1 MALDHDQ
8 RFKTMI
14 REFFA
19 DFLNLFFGDWAKR
32 LDLSNVEWLEQELF
46 SNPPDGDRHI
56 VDLVAKVHTSEPLG
70 DPETWLALIH
80 IEIESPSRT
89 TLLKPRLPRYYSSLR
104 DRHGIPVLPIVLYLQ
119 IGLEGIGI
127 DSVIDRVWEL
137 EVNKFQYLY
146 VGLPGLDAET
156 YLQGDNWL
164 GVALSALMKIPKGL
178 AAEYGAEALRRLA
191 EAASLNEQQ
200 RFLLGDCV
208 EAYLPVDAM
217 EVKRFQD
224 ILTSNSTEGVRA
236 MNKTTYDR
244 GIEAGIEKGMEKGI
258 ERGIERGIETGRRV
272 GQLEFLEAMLDA
284 KFGPLTPECLNRLH
298 QLSDD
303 RLMAI
308 ARAIPAAGG
317 LAELGI
323 V

>member
-1 MALDHDQ
+1 
-8 RFKTMI
+8 MI
-14 REFFA
+14 
-19 DFLNLFFGDWAKR
+19 
-32 LDLSNVEWLEQELF
+32 
-46 SNPPDGDRHI
+46 
-56 VDLVAKVHTSEPLG
+56 
-70 DPETWLALIH
+70 
-80 IEIESPSRT
+80 
-89 TLLKPRLPRYYSSLR
+89 
-104 DRHGIPVLPIVLYLQ
+104 
-119 IGLEGIGI
+119 
-127 DSVIDRVWEL
+127 
-137 EVNKFQYLY
+137 
-146 VGLPGLDAET
+146 LPGLDAET